1 LAYLTLGAKIA
12 PMMKPGKGPLR
23 TALGLG
29 LSLVFL
35 LGSLPV
41 ANAANYTVTYNSN
54 ASQHQAGVVT
64 GSVPNPGALAQG
76 TINLATNSGN
86 IARQGFT
93 FAGWNTLATGLGTN
107 YLPGASYNLTGNI
120 TLYAKWDIPL
130 SARLIG
136 SGGSIVT
143 VTNPN
148 SIANGSICITNGQ
161 TRGITSD
168 GTDIFFRPSGNR
180 GYICKV
186 SRAGHL
192 ISVNN
197 VGGAL
202 ATLSGDALDL
212 TYASGCIFVRYDGT
226 AREQIYCIDISDWT
240 ITGRNLPSGKGLLAG
255 GGWLTGNL
263 IDFPDGRIGAVSA
276 PNYSLAT
283 GTGAGQCPSSMYCK
297 VLRLYRPSGTG
308 KAVTF
313 TFSEDIVLADEE
325 SGWPDDEHGI
335 ATDGTYLY
343 EIKFSEGYKVFALQ
357 SGAPSHVVFDAS
369 KTGTCGAN
377 SGTSQ
382 TLCPI
387 NNPLTGATGSLSNAT
402 FMGRIH
408 GSNQYLIGDYTTA
421 QFYISDSVAPPD
433 GPGNPDVVAPS
444 YTSTDTFT
452 VAENIATSFNAATI
466 IVNESS
472 TMTIASGADR
482 LLFDI
487 IRIDTAIAYI
497 RFKVSPDFEGPTDSG
512 GNNIYNITLN
522 ATDLAGNIG
531 IRAININVTN
541 VSESSSTSPPAVSGN
556 VYKGV
561 VISLTVT
568 VNTPGKVRFFM
579 DGKRIAG
586 CLAVSTT
593 GSYPNYTASC
603 SWKPTV
609 TARHSVTATLTP
621 TDNTFSASASQVGT
635 FWVLKRTTLR

>member
-1 LAYLTLGAKIA
+1 LIFIFTG
-12 PMMKPGKGPLR
+12 
-23 TALGLG
+23 
-29 LSLVFL
+29 
-35 LGSLPV
+35 LPV

-54 ASQHQAGVVT
+54 ASQHQAGVVAGT
-64 GSVPNPGALAQG
+64 VPNPGALPQG

-86 IARQGFT
+86 LTRQGFT
-93 FAGWNTLATGLGTN
+93 FAGWNTLSTGLGTN
-107 YLPGASYNLTGNI
+107 YLPGASYNLTGNV

-161 TRGITSD
+161 TKGITSD
-168 GTDIFFRPSGNR
+168 GTNIFFRPAGNL

-186 SRAGHL
+186 SPIGYV

-202 ATLSGDALDL
+202 ATLPGDSLDL
-212 TYASGCIFVRYDGT
+212 TYAAGCIFVRYDGT
-226 AREQIYCIDISDWT
+226 AREQIYCIDISDWS
-240 ITGRNLPSGKGLLAG
+240 ITSRNLPSGKGLLAG

-263 IDFPDGRIGAVSA
+263 IDFPDGRMGAVSA
-276 PNYSLAT
+276 PNYSLT
-283 GTGAGQCPSSMYCK
+283 PGTGAGQCPSLMSCK
-297 VLRLYRPSGTG
+297 VLRLYRPTGTG

-343 EIKFSEGYKVFALQ
+343 EIKFSEGYKVYALQ
-357 SGAPSHVVFDAS
+357 SGAPSYVVFDAS
-369 KTGTCGAN
+369 KSGTCGAN

-387 NNPLTGATGSLSNAT
+387 NNPLTGATGALSNAT
-402 FMGRIH
+402 YMGRIH
-408 GSNQYLIGDYTTA
+408 GTNQYLIGDYTTA
-421 QFYISDSVAPPD
+421 QFYISDNVAPPA
-433 GPGNPDVVAPS
+433 GPGNPDVLAPG

-452 VAENIATSFNAATI
+452 VTENIATSFNAATI

-472 TMTIASGADR
+472 TMTISSGVDR
-482 LLFDI
+482 LLFEI
-487 IRIDTAIAYI
+487 IQFDTASAYI
-497 RFKVSPDFEGPTDSG
+497 RFKASPDFEGPTDSG
-512 GNNIYNITLN
+512 GNNVYNITIS

-541 VSESSSTSPPAVSGN
+541 LSESSSTSPPAVSGN

-561 VISLTVT
+561 ITSLSVT
-568 VNTPGKVRFFM
+568 VNAPGKVRFFM
-579 DGKRIAG
+579 DGKRIAS
-586 CLAVSTT
+586 CLAVSTI

-603 SWKPTV
+603 NWKPAV
-609 TARHSVTATLTP
+609 TARHTVYATLSP
-621 TDNTFSASASQVGT
+621 SDNSFTSSTSQLGS
-635 FWVLKRTTLR
+635 FWVLKRNTLR